1 MSDLKPPSK
10 RQKLSTPI
18 QSPESASVKAPSIED
33 CREKLCNFY
42 LDLLKLSDT
51 WPPLMLMKF
60 VNLALVQQP
69 EHAQHIGLRTVHKDI
84 DEVCGKKTQITLDNL
99 FTGVGPG
106 SLILLEGRPG
116 SGKTTLMLKISSD
129 WGSGAVLQQAKLVIL
144 VQLRRLNQK
153 SDIYLNDLLTATC
166 NRFSSQEIQYL
177 SSYIERYLGEGV
189 VFLLDGFDEY
199 ASGSDENNFI
209 AKLTMKEFCSKS
221 IVVVS
226 SRPAA
231 TRRFRNRAKKYIEV
245 VGFLQSQIFDYIR
258 SYYKDEQKASNLIQH
273 LENHQNLLHICYL
286 PLHCAM
292 LVFLYDSEQSVIL
305 PKTDTEFY
313 RDFTISTLLRSYHK
327 RGHLNNAP
335 LLVKSFDD
343 LCANDKFIFDEICKL
358 ALEATVNSKQ
368 VFSFSELKHHNIDL
382 NTKNTAFENSD
393 NSSLSLLAIDRCF
406 VKYGHDETYSFVHLT
421 LQEYLS
427 AVYLANLDDGQ
438 KSDTV
443 KEHCAKENLTVVWR
457 FLCGTLDYSKS
468 STIEIF
474 DVILTATAENDLLH
488 VQCAYEFQHPLSCT
502 HVFQSHE
509 NVFSFNGL
517 VSSDCTSLIYLLKN
531 ASYDNVELTFD
542 RCSLS
547 SSEYLA
553 ILQSFRDTQVLLK
566 LK

>member
-1 MSDLKPPSK
+1 M
-10 RQKLSTPI
+10 
-18 QSPESASVKAPSIED
+18 KAPSIED

-51 WPPLMLMKF
+51 WPPLILVKF

-177 SSYIERYLGEGV
+177 SSYIERYLGEGL

-199 ASGSDENNFI
+199 ASGSDEYNFI
-209 AKLTMKEFCSKS
+209 TKLIMKEFCSKS

-231 TRRFRNRAKKYIEV
+231 TRRFRKYAKKYIEV
-245 VGFLQSQIFDYIR
+245 VGFLQLQIFDYIR
-258 SYYKDEQKASNLIQH
+258 SYYKDEQKASHLIQH
-273 LENHQNLLHICYL
+273 LEKHQNLLHICYL

-292 LVFLYDSEQSVIL
+292 LVFLYDSEQSSVL

-327 RGHLNNAP
+327 RGLLNDAP

-343 LCANDKFIFDEICKL
+343 LRPNDKFIFDEICKL

-368 VFSFSELKHHNIDL
+368 VFSFSELKHHKIHL
-382 NTKNTAFENSD
+382 NAKNTAFENSD
-393 NSSLSLLAIDRCF
+393 NSSLSLLSIDRCF

-427 AVYLANLDDGQ
+427 AVYLASLDDGQ
-438 KSDTV
+438 RSDTV
-443 KEHCAKENLTVVWR
+443 KEHCAKEHLAVVWC
-457 FLCGTLDYSKS
+457 FLCGILNYSKS
-468 STIEIF
+468 STKEIF
-474 DVILTATAENDLLH
+474 DVIMTATAKNYLLH
-488 VQCAYEFQHPLSCT
+488 VQCAYEFQCPLSCT
-502 HVFQSHE
+502 CVFRFHKNSFL
-509 NVFSFNGL
+509 FSDL
-517 VSSDCTSLIYLLKN
+517 VSSDCTSLTYLLEN
-531 ASYDNVELTFD
+531 ASYLDVKLTFVS
-542 RCSLS
+542 CSLS
-547 SSEYLA
+547 SSDYVA
-553 ILQSFRDTQVLLK
+553 IFQSFHDHQVSLK
-566 LK
+566 FQ